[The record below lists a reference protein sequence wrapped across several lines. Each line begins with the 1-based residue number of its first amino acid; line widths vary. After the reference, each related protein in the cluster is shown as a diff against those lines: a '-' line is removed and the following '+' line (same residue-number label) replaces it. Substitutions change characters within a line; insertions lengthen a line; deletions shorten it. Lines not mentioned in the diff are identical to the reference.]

1 MIFNK
6 YLSIFF
12 AGCLF
17 LLMMFLTSSVIAIL
31 TKGGSI
37 SYFGLIF
44 VVIYYFIAKS
54 FYNYLRNDGYYKNTK
69 TRSSDM
75 KGEKYIVKGE
85 RDNKKLFVVIWVLII
100 LVLASI
106 SLVLFSYNHGLV

>member
-1 MIFNK
+1 
-6 YLSIFF
+6 
-12 AGCLF
+12 
-17 LLMMFLTSSVIAIL
+17 
-31 TKGGSI
+31 
-37 SYFGLIF
+37 
-44 VVIYYFIAKS
+44 
-54 FYNYLRNDGYYKNTK
+54 
-69 TRSSDM
+69 M